1 MNMAHF
7 EEIREKYREARRGE
21 SNVGLPSLKLEIEP
35 YIRNLQATDE
45 KNENLLA
52 EAQDMLIDLIK
63 IIGESHCQPFKHKKS
78 LTVIQ

>member
-1 MNMAHF
+1 MNMARF

-21 SNVGLPSLKLEIEP
+21 SNVGLPSLKLEIES

-45 KNENLLA
+45 KNENLPA

-63 IIGESHCQPFKHKKS
+63 IIGERRCQPFKPKKS
-78 LTVIQ
+78 LTVV

>member
-21 SNVGLPSLKLEIEP
+21 SNVGLPSLKLEIES

-52 EAQDMLIDLIK
+52 EAQDMLTDLIK
-63 IIGESHCQPFKHKKS
+63 IIGESLCQPFKPKKS
-78 LTVIQ
+78 LTVAQ